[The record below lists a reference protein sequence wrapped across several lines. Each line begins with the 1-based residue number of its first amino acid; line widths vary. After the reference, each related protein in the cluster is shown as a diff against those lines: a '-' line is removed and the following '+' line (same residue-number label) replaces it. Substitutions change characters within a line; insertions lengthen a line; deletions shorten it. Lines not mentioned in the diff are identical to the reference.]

1 MRVDRPA
8 RVGVGRA
15 GFGEAPYQRAVADGG
30 EEDAEQGQH
39 VGAGHMPVGN
49 AGDDAEGVEDGHRR
63 DVGQADDDHLPEF
76 QGLLE
81 LRAGGC
87 GAVTVHARCAPES
100 VRSGGGVKR

>member
-1 MRVDRPA
+1 
-8 RVGVGRA
+8 
-15 GFGEAPYQRAVADGG
+15 
-30 EEDAEQGQH
+30 
-39 VGAGHMPVGN
+39 MPVGN
-49 AGDDAEGVEDGHRR
+49 AGDDAEGVEYGHRR

-81 LRAGGC
+81 LWAGG